1 MNSIQW
7 FDWGYNNKIITRGFD
22 EFAKGKED
30 AVIGLKGFDKSDFN
44 KIDLSIWF
52 NGHGFNGFMS
62 NIDKTSNKFPN
73 TSFYKP
79 LAAGS
84 NETFIHFYRKNYGAQ
99 VLYLFFEFYPKNAEI
114 SKKFNKNSE
123 NYNTNIRGDYMY
135 IQVTFPLKNGK
146 QILDYSVKLSDKIYY
161 YEFDFTK

>member
-7 FDWGYNNKIITRGFD
+7 FDWGYNNKIITRDFD

-62 NIDKTSNKFPN
+62 NIDKTSK
-73 TSFYKP
+73 
-79 LAAGS
+79 
-84 NETFIHFYRKNYGAQ
+84 
-99 VLYLFFEFYPKNAEI
+99 
-114 SKKFNKNSE
+114 
-123 NYNTNIRGDYMY
+123 
-135 IQVTFPLKNGK
+135 
-146 QILDYSVKLSDKIYY
+146 
-161 YEFDFTK
+161 